1 MLTVIY
7 IVITPANESR
17 FGIITNYYEESLH
30 RKLYTTFTGHISKQ
44 LIIKKAGAD
53 MHFAF
58 QLRLVEGAVIYFPT
72 FAVSSTW

>member
-1 MLTVIY
+1 MTLTKDLFDQMN
-7 IVITPANESR
+7 PSEK
-17 FGIITNYYEESLH
+17 H
-30 RKLYTTFTGHISKQ
+30 
-44 LIIKKAGAD
+44 IIKKAGAD

>member
-1 MLTVIY
+1 MS
-7 IVITPANESR
+7 NS
-17 FGIITNYYEESLH
+17 FF
-30 RKLYTTFTGHISKQ
+30 LYN
-44 LIIKKAGAD
+44 KKAGAD